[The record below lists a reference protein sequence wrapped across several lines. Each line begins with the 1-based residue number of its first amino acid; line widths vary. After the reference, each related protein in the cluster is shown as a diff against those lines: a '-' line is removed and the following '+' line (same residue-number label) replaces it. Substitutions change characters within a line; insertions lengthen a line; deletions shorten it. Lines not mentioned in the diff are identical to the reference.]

1 MASQNFE
8 QMMNLYH
15 GIFVYC
21 GLAAILFLAI
31 AITLFIFLKIP
42 RVFSEL
48 TGRGARKAIQ
58 EMEMKRADS
67 GKLLSRKLG
76 EDGRRHRSQKKT
88 GRLRTSRLKTSSEQL
103 LYSGDGGLPEAAVTS
118 EAGYAEEV
126 VPVQTLQ
133 EEKREES
140 FPDTEVLSSAY
151 QNNGFI
157 ILRSI
162 VEVHTEEVITIE
174 N

>member
-21 GLAAILFLAI
+21 GLAAILFLVI

-76 EDGRRHRSQKKT
+76 EDGRRHRSQKK
-88 GRLRTSRLKTSSEQL
+88 QDV
-103 LYSGDGGLPEAAVTS
+103 YGLP
-118 EAGYAEEV
+118 
-126 VPVQTLQ
+126 
-133 EEKREES
+133 
-140 FPDTEVLSSAY
+140 D
-151 QNNGFI
+151 
-157 ILRSI
+157 
-162 VEVHTEEVITIE
+162 
-174 N
+174 